1 MKGKNPDRQMDR
13 ALRRFARSRLDRAVL
28 SLVRAGYRPAEG
40 VHDCRK
46 SLKQVRTLLR
56 IVRPQ
61 MNDLAREVGDV
72 CKNTSAALA
81 RARDAHVMQQSWA
94 AICGFRPVD
103 ETLAQKVARAL
114 SALDAGEKE
123 PPPLFPL
130 AVDLIRARD
139 AVLENWRLEAADRL
153 YRKRLDR
160 FRRQTL
166 KAWVAAEET
175 SQPEHYHSARKA
187 AKSWM
192 YALRVTRADWG
203 GRTKRLHRDLK
214 AFTEALGNA
223 NDCAVLEH
231 WLGRRDELSEGEREA
246 ALEAVL
252 TYRGHWL
259 GQARVACPLHGAG

>member
-1 MKGKNPDRQMDR
+1 MNP
-13 ALRRFARSRLDRAVL
+13 
-28 SLVRAGYRPAEG
+28 G
-40 VHDCRK
+40 
-46 SLKQVRTLLR
+46 
-56 IVRPQ
+56 
-61 MNDLAREVGDV
+61 
-72 CKNTSAALA
+72 AALA

-94 AICGFRPVD
+94 AICRFRPVD

-160 FRRQTL
+160 FRRQTRNE
-166 KAWVAAEET
+166 WVAAEET

-187 AKSWM
+187 AKNWM
-192 YALRVTRADWG
+192 YALRVTRTDWG

-223 NDCAVLEH
+223 NDCAVLEQ
-231 WLGRRDELSEGEREA
+231 WLGHQDGLGETERMA

-252 TYRGHWL
+252 SYRGHWL
-259 GQARVACPLHGAG
+259 AQARSVCPIDDD